1 MIQIG
6 DFVTW
11 DDERNIRGI
20 VVRLAGGH
28 FEEASG
34 AQVRWEATPC
44 GRWAAATT
52 WEPIDKLVVLS
63 STTKE
68 IK

>member
-1 MIQIG
+1 MIKIG

-20 VVRLAGGH
+20 VLLLAGKHWGPT
-28 FEEASG
+28 G

-44 GRWAAATT
+44 VRWAAATT
-52 WEPIDKLVVLS
+52 WEPIDKLLVLS

>member
-1 MIQIG
+1 MIQVG

-20 VVRLAGGH
+20 VVRLAGKHWGP
-28 FEEASG
+28 AG

-44 GRWAAATT
+44 ARWAAATT
-52 WEPIDKLVVLS
+52 WEPTDKLVVLS
-63 STTKE
+63 NTTKE